1 MESRRHSNTENVSG
15 LKVNNTTYWAKYAE
29 TLARVRTEK
38 PHDLE
43 GLKKILNA
51 FEAPSSGA
59 AFFPNAA
66 DDTLADALEDAGWRV
81 QYIESDYVWS
91 AKSPTGA
98 YIHYLEGDVYAG
110 PLVGH

>member
-1 MESRRHSNTENVSG
+1 MN
-15 LKVNNTTYWAKYAE
+15 LTTYWAKYAE
-29 TLARVRTEK
+29 TLARIRAEK
-38 PHDLE
+38 PTDLKS
-43 GLKKILNA
+43 LKTILDA

-59 AFFPNAA
+59 AFFPGGA

-81 QYIESDYVWS
+81 QYVEADYLWN

-110 PLVGH
+110 RFNESI